1 LNLPLPSQ
9 QKQNAYLEK
18 RMSTPSLAGD
28 QLLAWNDATAEA
40 WKKLATDHP
49 ALLQIPCDIYNAGTV
64 GKLLQH
70 IVAVELRYAERLT
83 NSPVT
88 DYANIPYATA
98 GEIFATHARTVSL
111 LKNLLADPSFDW
123 DHDLE
128 FMTLTA
134 GRRRATCRTVFQHAL
149 LHGIRHYAQL
159 ATLVRPHGF
168 SAGALDFIVTNS
180 LAVE

>member
-1 LNLPLPSQ
+1 
-9 QKQNAYLEK
+9 
-18 RMSTPSLAGD
+18 MSIPSLAGED
-28 QLLAWNDATAEA
+28 LLAWNDATAET

-49 ALLQIPCDIYNAGTV
+49 ALLQLPCDIYQAGTV

-88 DYANIPYATA
+88 DYANIPYSTA
-98 GEIFATHARTVSL
+98 EEIFAAHARAVSL
-111 LKNLLADPSFDW
+111 LKDLIADSSFDW
-123 DHDLE
+123 DHELE

-134 GRRRATCRTVFQHAL
+134 GRRRATCKAVFQHAL

-168 SAGALDFIVTNS
+168 SAGALDFLVTNS
-180 LAVE
+180 RLVE